1 MRPKS
6 MATVVVVFSS
16 VPCSGSTVRLAW
28 VIQASVLTGGISE
41 PVLPRVVSPTPN
53 PPATTIFAEV
63 MLGGTRSG
71 ELAKA
76 IDHSLQQ
83 PEVVRRRVRLV
94 VDLHPVGG
102 GQVLEPHAGDAER
115 HAAVRR

>member
-16 VPCSGSTVRLAW
+16 EPCSGSTVLLAW
-28 VIQASVLTGGISE
+28 VIHASVLTGGISE
-41 PVLPRVVSPTPN
+41 TVPTRVVFPTPN

-63 MLGGTRSG
+63 TFGGTRSG

-76 IDHSLQQ
+76 INDSLQQ
-83 PEVVRRRVRLV
+83 PVVVR
-94 VDLHPVGG
+94 
-102 GQVLEPHAGDAER
+102 
-115 HAAVRR
+115 